1 MKNLATK
8 LNTKMKGY
16 TFFTLFLIFFSI
28 ITSNNLLAQ
37 RNPGFGVVNPGG
49 ETGEW
54 IGGNGKIYTLTGKV
68 GIGTPTPA
76 RKLHI
81 WGSDHRYFRVTSQG
95 GTQFSNAVAGVELE
109 RRLNNGSILNWNIVN
124 QGTFKIRRNTTTLF
138 NLQADEAQLG
148 TLSNRVSFHVWG
160 KSLAKSGSEIV
171 NGAFILG
178 SHSGLPSNSDIMKM
192 DGNSIETDNDLHIN
206 LISDQDIDLVRGG
219 GNIGIG
225 YPVGGTAKV
234 SVESDNMH
242 LRMVNQSE
250 VGGGAS
256 QWYMGVSDSDWA
268 VGEGKLVFSP
278 SEYSSNA
285 LVVMTEQGRV
295 GIGMTTPNR
304 TLDVDGN
311 ARVTVLE
318 ITGGADLAEPFEV
331 AGESIIEAGTIVAI
345 DPANAG
351 QLKVASTAYDK
362 TVAGIISG
370 AGDIKP
376 GMVMGQ
382 DGSIASGEHP
392 VALTGRVYA
401 KVDARYGA
409 IQPGDLLTT
418 SDTLGHAMKVSD
430 PNQAQGA
437 IIGKAM
443 TALEEGQGLVLVL
456 VSLQ

>member
-8 LNTKMKGY
+8 LNTKIKGY

-54 IGGNGKIYTLTGKV
+54 IGGNGKLYTLTGKV
-68 GIGTPTPA
+68 GIGTTTPA
-76 RKLHI
+76 RKLHV

-124 QGTFKIRRNTTTLF
+124 QEVFKIRRNTNTLFVLDENEAQFGSVGNSTTL
-138 NLQADEAQLG
+138 NVYGKHLLG
-148 TLSNRVSFHVWG
+148 LNG
-160 KSLAKSGSEIV
+160 ELIGGALALRSGSD
-171 NGAFILG
+171 ILRV
-178 SHSGLPSNSDIMKM
+178 
-192 DGNSIETDNDLHIN
+192 DGNNIESNNHLTINNTTNKNVRINTSSSEAKLNIASSGYQLKLINDANAWRIGASTDNWM
-206 LISDQDIDLVRGG
+206 
-219 GNIGIG
+219 
-225 YPVGGTAKV
+225 VGT
-234 SVESDNMH
+234 
-242 LRMVNQSE
+242 
-250 VGGGAS
+250 
-256 QWYMGVSDSDWA
+256 
-268 VGEGKLVFSP
+268 GKLVFSN
-278 SEYSSNA
+278 SSSSSNA
-285 LVVMTEQGRV
+285 LMVMTEQGRV

-345 DPANAG
+345 DPHNAG

-418 SDTLGHAMKVSD
+418 SDTPGHAMKVSD
-430 PNQAQGA
+430 ASQAQGA